1 MAGEFEDSGLRESTI
16 GELLKRLSRETTLLV
31 RQEIELAKTEL
42 TEKGK
47 QAGKGAG
54 MFGAAGIV
62 GFLALGAFTAF
73 VILLL
78 ISLSV
83 QPWLAALIVTIAYGA
98 AGGILALT
106 GKKKLQEAS
115 PLAPEQTVQT
125 VKEDVQWAKTQ
136 VKSAGK

>member
-1 MAGEFEDSGLRESTI
+1 MASEFEDSVLREASV

-31 RQEIELAKTEL
+31 RQEIDLAKTEL

-47 QAGKGAG
+47 QAGAGAG

-62 GFLALGAFTAF
+62 GLLALGAFTAF

-78 ISLSV
+78 SASME
-83 QPWLAALIVTIAYGA
+83 PWLAALIVTIAYGA
-98 AGGILALT
+98 AAGILALT
-106 GKKKLQEAS
+106 GKKKFQQAS

>member
-1 MAGEFEDSGLRESTI
+1 MASEFEDGRLQDASV

-42 TEKGK
+42 TQKGK
-47 QAGKGAG
+47 QAGVSAG
-54 MFGAAGIV
+54 IFGAAGIV
-62 GFLALGAFTAF
+62 GLLAFGAFTAF

-78 ISLSV
+78 SV
-83 QPWLAALIVTIAYGA
+83 YMQSWLAALIVTIAYGA
-98 AGGILALT
+98 GAGILALT
-106 GKKKLQEAS
+106 GKKKFQHAS

>member
-1 MAGEFEDSGLRESTI
+1 MAGEFEDSGLHDSTI

-62 GFLALGAFTAF
+62 GLLALGAFTAF

>member
-1 MAGEFEDSGLRESTI
+1 MASEFEDSVLREASV

-31 RQEIELAKTEL
+31 RQEIDLAKTEL

-47 QAGKGAG
+47 QAGAGAG

-62 GFLALGAFTAF
+62 GLLALGAFTAF

-78 ISLSV
+78 SAYM
-83 QPWLAALIVTIAYGA
+83 QPWLASLIVTIAYGA
-98 AGGILALT
+98 AAGILALT
-106 GKKKLQEAS
+106 GKKKFQQAS

>member
-1 MAGEFEDSGLRESTI
+1 MAGEFEDSELRDSTI

-62 GFLALGAFTAF
+62 GVLALGAFTAF

-78 ISLSV
+78 SLYML
-83 QPWLAALIVTIAYGA
+83 PWLAALIVTIAYGA
-98 AGGILALT
+98 VGGILALT

>member
-1 MAGEFEDSGLRESTI
+1 MAGEFEDSELRDSTI

-62 GFLALGAFTAF
+62 GVLALGAFTAF

-78 ISLSV
+78 SLYML
-83 QPWLAALIVTIAYGA
+83 PWLAALIVTIAYGA
-98 AGGILALT
+98 VGGILALT
-106 GKKKLQEAS
+106 GKKKFQEAS